1 VKKTKK
7 DFLLTSNQTKMV
19 NDKQF
24 YSQYLKEYHS
34 IKAIYLKILLDNHD
48 KLNVE
53 LEKHQAIQNLTK
65 NSKFVLQADMRQN
78 YFHCIETF
86 FELFFAF
93 LPKNGTIPD
102 HHNII
107 KLLVKSDWKTNYKLI
122 QDIADG
128 NFSLDIFDQ
137 QIEFLGYTT
146 TVAKYLFYPGM
157 FDPSKFTDEFFKNVD
172 HSIIAIKS
180 AIKTLALD
188 FSQRDEYNA
197 YKHGIR
203 IFPSY
208 KSIQVVSVDDMKEKI
223 KWDLSNSV
231 SFYTFN
237 DKLKESK
244 ITTKLFDSERDFLM
258 TRLCSN
264 LIFTLINYRDVVV
277 NPEQRQK
284 DEQIKINFFD
294 LDSVEDCKQHHVD
307 VQDIVFSNQMIPN
320 IL

>member
-1 VKKTKK
+1 
-7 DFLLTSNQTKMV
+7 MV

-34 IKAIYLKILLDNHD
+34 IKAIYLKTLLDNHD
-48 KLNVE
+48 KLNAE
-53 LEKHQAIQNLTK
+53 LKKYEAIQDLTK

-86 FELFFAF
+86 FELLFAF
-93 LPKNGTIPD
+93 LPKRGTIPD

-107 KLLVKSDWKTNYKLI
+107 KILVKSDWKTNYKLI

-128 NFSLDIFDQ
+128 TFSLDAFDE
-137 QIEFLGYTT
+137 QIDFLGHST
-146 TVAKYLFYPGM
+146 TVGKYLFYPGM
-157 FDPSKFTDEFFKNVD
+157 VNPSRFTDEFFSNVNQ
-172 HSIIAIKS
+172 SIIAIKS

-188 FSQRDEYNA
+188 FSQREEYNA

-208 KSIQVVSVDDMKEKI
+208 KSIHVVSVDDMEEQA

-237 DKLKESK
+237 DKLKETK

-258 TRLCSN
+258 TRLASN
-264 LIFTLINYRDVVV
+264 LIFTLINYRDIVV
-277 NPEQRQK
+277 NPERHKK

-307 VQDIVFSNQMIPN
+307 IQDIIFSNQIIPSGTA
-320 IL
+320 

>member
-1 VKKTKK
+1 
-7 DFLLTSNQTKMV
+7 MV

-24 YSQYLKEYHS
+24 YSHYLKEYHS
-34 IKAIYLKILLDNHD
+34 IKALYLKTLLDNHH
-48 KLNVE
+48 KLNEE
-53 LEKHQAIQNLTK
+53 LAKHRAIQDLTK

-93 LPKNGTIPD
+93 LPKNGAIPD

-128 NFSLDIFDQ
+128 NFSLDIFDEP
-137 QIEFLGYTT
+137 IEFIGYRT
-146 TVAKYLFYPGM
+146 TVGHYLFYPGM
-157 FDPSKFTDEFFKNVD
+157 FDRAKFTDEFFKLTD
-172 HSIIAIKS
+172 QSILAIKS
-180 AIKTLALD
+180 AIKALATD

-208 KSIQVVSVDDMKEKI
+208 KSIHVVSVEDMKEQMS
-223 KWDLSNSV
+223 WDLSNSV

-237 DKLKESK
+237 DKFKESK
-244 ITTKLFDSERDFLM
+244 ITTKLFDSERDLLM

-264 LIFTLINYRDVVV
+264 LIFTLINYRDIMV
-277 NPEQRQK
+277 NPEQRK
-284 DEQIKINFFD
+284 RDEQIRINFFD
-294 LDSVEDCKQHHVD
+294 PDRVEDCKQHHVD
-307 VQDIVFSNQMIPN
+307 VQDIVFSNKMI
-320 IL
+320 

>member
-1 VKKTKK
+1 
-7 DFLLTSNQTKMV
+7 MV

-24 YSQYLKEYHS
+24 YSHYLKEYHA
-34 IKAIYLKILLDNHD
+34 IKALYLKTLLNNHD
-48 KLNVE
+48 KLNEE
-53 LEKHQAIQNLTK
+53 LEKHEAIQDLTK

-93 LPKNGTIPD
+93 LPKNGVVPD

-107 KLLVKSDWKTNYKLI
+107 KLLVKSDWKANYKSI

-128 NFSLDIFDQ
+128 TFSLDMFDEK
-137 QIEFLGYTT
+137 IEFLGYDTT
-146 TVAKYLFYPGM
+146 IGRYLFYPGM
-157 FDPSKFTDEFFKNVD
+157 FDTSKFTEEFFKLAD
-172 HSIIAIKS
+172 KSIIAIKS
-180 AIKTLALD
+180 AIKSLAAD

-208 KSIQVVSVDDMKEKI
+208 KSIHVVSVDDMKEKI
-223 KWDLSNSV
+223 SWDLSNSV

-244 ITTKLFDSERDFLM
+244 ITTKLFDSERDLLM

-264 LIFTLINYRDVVV
+264 LIFTLINYRDIMV
-277 NPEQRQK
+277 NPDKKRK
-284 DEQIKINFFD
+284 DEQIRINFFD
-294 LDSVEDCKQHHVD
+294 LERVEDCKQHHVD
-307 VQDIVFSNQMIPN
+307 VQDIVFSNQIVPDGKSDK
-320 IL
+320 